1 MAAWRASIQAK
12 YSLGRSLMLAKL
24 AAMERGMRKVV
35 RVRSQMEMASTPMWR
50 SKPMDWI
57 EAGAVSNW
65 AARGWGWCQSNL
77 ARSGRVKRKQRVLM
91 ARATERAD

>member
-35 RVRSQMEMASTPMWR
+35 RVTSQMEMASTPMWR
-50 SKPMDWI
+50 SKPMDWM

-65 AARGWGWCQSNL
+65 AVRGWRLFQLNL
-77 ARSGRVKRKQRVLM
+77 ARRGMVKRKQRMLM
-91 ARATERAD
+91 ARAMVRAD